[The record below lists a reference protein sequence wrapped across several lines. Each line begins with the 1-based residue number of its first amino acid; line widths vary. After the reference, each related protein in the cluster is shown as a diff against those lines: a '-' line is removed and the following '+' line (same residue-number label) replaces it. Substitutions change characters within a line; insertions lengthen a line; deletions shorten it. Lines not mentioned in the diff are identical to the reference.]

1 MNEYLLFSP
10 PFQSLAGIP
19 LSLKL
24 TTMKTMKALTHNNSS
39 NLYLQIGD
47 DKPIRF
53 YATIAELQANPK
65 WRETVQ
71 IITND
76 TDGSTYA
83 KLPKNPFTVLDL

>member
-1 MNEYLLFSP
+1 
-10 PFQSLAGIP
+10 
-19 LSLKL
+19 
-24 TTMKTMKALTHNNSS
+24 MKTMKALTHNNSS